1 MAARKRVNPLII
13 AVATA
18 LTVVIFLTDLSLP
31 WGMAGGVP
39 YVLLVLLGWWFQRRR
54 DVYLLAGFAS
64 ALTIAGYLLS
74 PEGGPPW
81 VALANRSLALLAI
94 WGMAVLI
101 ARAKGA
107 QEALQTSNEEL
118 GRRVKQ
124 RTRKLAEAIVERGR
138 AQEAVRER
146 EQRLHLILDSLV
158 VGVVTVDEMGVVQS
172 FNPGAERIFGYGPD
186 EVTGKNVSMLMPQPH
201 RSRHDTYIAN
211 YLRTGEAK
219 AVGRGREV
227 EGRRKDGSI
236 FPMELEIGE
245 MMVGGRRMFAG
256 IVKDITERKRA
267 EEKLRQSEEF
277 FRGVVETL
285 QEGFALYD
293 ADDRLVLMNDEYR
306 RLHPGAEDILQ
317 PGMPFEDLVRRNIE
331 LGINADAIGCEEEHI
346 RERLEQHRDPKG
358 PILRQF
364 TNGTWFIIKESRT
377 PDGGIVV
384 TETDIT
390 ELERAEDALRL
401 SEERYRRLVET
412 TNVIVWKM
420 DISTWRFTYVSP
432 PAVDILGYPL
442 RDWYGENF
450 WVDHIHPD
458 DRAQAVEYCTSA
470 AERGEDDAFEYRM
483 IAADGGTVWFRDIV
497 SVLSDADG
505 PKALQGFMIDITE
518 RKRAEEQFRSYFDL
532 RLVGSAI
539 FAPDKRWIEVN
550 DKLCDLFG
558 YTRDELMRLT
568 WVDLTHPD
576 DLAENLRLFDRLLA
590 GDGDDAYMVDKRFIR
605 KNGEPLPASVSV
617 QCVRRPDGAP
627 DYFILLVQ
635 DLTERRHAEEALR
648 ESEERFRT
656 MAANIPGNVYR
667 RILHPDGRITWAH
680 LSPGLRDLME
690 LDPDAVMERP
700 ELLLDTLHPE
710 DRALWH
716 DALRKSAAT
725 LEPFILEYRRI
736 RPSGT
741 VVWLRS
747 IARPHRRDNGDVV
760 WDGVALDI
768 TEEKEAEAR
777 LVQAS
782 KLATLGEMASGIAH
796 ELNQPL
802 SVVGMAA
809 ELSLM
814 SMEEGEF
821 DTEFVRKKLETIVGQ
836 KERMAA
842 IVNHMR
848 LFSRKDKAELE
859 SFDPLQSVSGAVRL
873 IGKQFHAS
881 GIDLEEDL
889 PVSSR
894 HVSGHPAQLE
904 QVVLNLL
911 TNARDA
917 VIGKMD
923 DGGSGGRR
931 IESKVRVSLV
941 DDKRRKTVVIS
952 VADNGGGIS
961 EPALER
967 VFDPF
972 FTTKTEGHGTG
983 LGLSISY
990 SIIDSMGGRLEAR
1003 NVNGGATFQ
1012 ISLPVSTVGL
1022 GAGEGRPGGKKPQ
1035 SRTEEPDSDLPRIL
1049 VVDDEEAVVAEVAEY
1064 LRRKG
1069 YDVVTAGNG
1078 REALKVHRAR
1088 PADLVI
1094 TDLLMPGMGGNELIQ
1109 RLRRSD
1115 PDLPIVVVTGHTT
1128 FGDDRDVVA
1137 EGASVVL
1144 KKPIVLRELTDSLK
1158 GLDRR

>member
-1 MAARKRVNPLII
+1 
-13 AVATA
+13 
-18 LTVVIFLTDLSLP
+18 
-31 WGMAGGVP
+31 
-39 YVLLVLLGWWFQRRR
+39 
-54 DVYLLAGFAS
+54 
-64 ALTIAGYLLS
+64 
-74 PEGGPPW
+74 
-81 VALANRSLALLAI
+81 
-94 WGMAVLI
+94 
-101 ARAKGA
+101 
-107 QEALQTSNEEL
+107 
-118 GRRVKQ
+118 
-124 RTRKLAEAIVERGR
+124 
-138 AQEAVRER
+138 
-146 EQRLHLILDSLV
+146 
-158 VGVVTVDEMGVVQS
+158 
-172 FNPGAERIFGYGPD
+172 
-186 EVTGKNVSMLMPQPH
+186 
-201 RSRHDTYIAN
+201 
-211 YLRTGEAK
+211 
-219 AVGRGREV
+219 
-227 EGRRKDGSI
+227 
-236 FPMELEIGE
+236 
-245 MMVGGRRMFAG
+245 
-256 IVKDITERKRA
+256 
-267 EEKLRQSEEF
+267 
-277 FRGVVETL
+277 
-285 QEGFALYD
+285 
-293 ADDRLVLMNDEYR
+293 
-306 RLHPGAEDILQ
+306 
-317 PGMPFEDLVRRNIE
+317 
-331 LGINADAIGCEEEHI
+331 
-346 RERLEQHRDPKG
+346 
-358 PILRQF
+358 
-364 TNGTWFIIKESRT
+364 
-377 PDGGIVV
+377 
-384 TETDIT
+384 
-390 ELERAEDALRL
+390 
-401 SEERYRRLVET
+401 
-412 TNVIVWKM
+412 
-420 DISTWRFTYVSP
+420 
-432 PAVDILGYPL
+432 
-442 RDWYGENF
+442 
-450 WVDHIHPD
+450 
-458 DRAQAVEYCTSA
+458 
-470 AERGEDDAFEYRM
+470 
-483 IAADGGTVWFRDIV
+483 
-497 SVLSDADG
+497 
-505 PKALQGFMIDITE
+505 
-518 RKRAEEQFRSYFDL
+518 
-532 RLVGSAI
+532 
-539 FAPDKRWIEVN
+539 
-550 DKLCDLFG
+550 
-558 YTRDELMRLT
+558 
-568 WVDLTHPD
+568 
-576 DLAENLRLFDRLLA
+576 
-590 GDGDDAYMVDKRFIR
+590 MVDKRFIR

-716 DALRKSAAT
+716 DALRKSAGT
-725 LEPFILEYRRI
+725 LEPFVLEYRRI

-741 VVWLRS
+741 IVWLRS

-836 KERMAA
+836 KERMAG

-873 IGKQFHAS
+873 IDKQFHAS

-923 DGGSGGRR
+923 GGGSGGRR
-931 IESKVRVSLV
+931 IASKVRVSLV

-952 VADNGGGIS
+952 VSDNGGGIS

-1012 ISLPVSTVGL
+1012 ISLPVSTAGL

-1035 SRTEEPDSDLPRIL
+1035 SRTAEPDSDLPRIL

-1158 GLDRR
+1158 GLGRR

>member
-1 MAARKRVNPLII
+1 
-13 AVATA
+13 
-18 LTVVIFLTDLSLP
+18 
-31 WGMAGGVP
+31 
-39 YVLLVLLGWWFQRRR
+39 
-54 DVYLLAGFAS
+54 
-64 ALTIAGYLLS
+64 
-74 PEGGPPW
+74 
-81 VALANRSLALLAI
+81 
-94 WGMAVLI
+94 
-101 ARAKGA
+101 
-107 QEALQTSNEEL
+107 
-118 GRRVKQ
+118 
-124 RTRKLAEAIVERGR
+124 
-138 AQEAVRER
+138 
-146 EQRLHLILDSLV
+146 
-158 VGVVTVDEMGVVQS
+158 
-172 FNPGAERIFGYGPD
+172 
-186 EVTGKNVSMLMPQPH
+186 
-201 RSRHDTYIAN
+201 
-211 YLRTGEAK
+211 
-219 AVGRGREV
+219 
-227 EGRRKDGSI
+227 
-236 FPMELEIGE
+236 
-245 MMVGGRRMFAG
+245 
-256 IVKDITERKRA
+256 
-267 EEKLRQSEEF
+267 
-277 FRGVVETL
+277 
-285 QEGFALYD
+285 
-293 ADDRLVLMNDEYR
+293 
-306 RLHPGAEDILQ
+306 
-317 PGMPFEDLVRRNIE
+317 MPFEDLVRRNIE

-859 SFDPLQSVSGAVRL
+859 SFDPLRSVSGAVRL
-873 IGKQFHAS
+873 IDKQFHAS

-894 HVSGHPAQLE
+894 HVSGHPAQLQ
-904 QVVLNLL
+904 QVVRTLM
-911 TNARDA
+911 TNAQDA

-923 DGGSGGRR
+923 GGGSGGRR

-1137 EGASVVL
+1137 EGASMVL

-1158 GLDRR
+1158 ELGRR